1 MSAAY
6 ELALLGAPSADQVAE
21 IQDIVVEII
30 SHFDLSLGK
39 EVTWL
44 VRPPD
49 FTPSQRNASAALFFG
64 SPGAAIPAG
73 LARMRISVPV
83 IPIVSDLARA
93 SSELPPE
100 LRSLNALAY
109 GDAGARRV
117 ATALLECAGLLPRQ
131 RRVFVSYRRDEARA
145 AALQLFDAFSARQ
158 FDVFLDTH
166 GVAPGD
172 DFQSTLWHRLC
183 DSDVLVMLDTKTYFA
198 SRWTTAEFGR
208 ALAKNISVL
217 RVAWPDCTPSP
228 RTSTAS
234 HVVLADS
241 DLDAVTGMMADHA
254 IEQVC
259 SRLEVI
265 RSESIAVRRLN
276 LVSGLAYSLEL
287 IGGKI
292 EGIGLGNG
300 VYLTLPDG
308 RQMVA
313 FPTVGVPTSLTLH
326 QAVTLTA
333 GRPAVVLYDHIGLHQ
348 DWLEHLDWLATH
360 ISRPRWV
367 KAAEAAWQLADWVD

>member
-1 MSAAY
+1 MSVAY
-6 ELALLGAPSADQVAE
+6 ELALLGAPSADQVTE
-21 IQDIVVEII
+21 IQEVVVAVI
-30 SHFDLSLGK
+30 SHFHLRLGK

-44 VRPPD
+44 IRPPE
-49 FTPSQRNASAALFFG
+49 FIPSQRNAAAALFFG
-64 SPGAAIPAG
+64 GPGATLPPAT
-73 LARMRISVPV
+73 ARMRNSVPL
-83 IPIVSDLARA
+83 IPIVSDLAQT

-109 GDAGARRV
+109 KDAGARQV

-234 HVVLADS
+234 HVVLTDS
-241 DLDAVTGMMADHA
+241 DLDAATGV
-254 IEQVC
+254 IGERCVVQVC
-259 SRLEVI
+259 RRLEVI

-276 LVSGLAYSLEL
+276 LVSGLAHSLEM
-287 IGGKI
+287 IGGRI
-292 EGIGLGNG
+292 DGIGLGNG

-308 RQMVA
+308 RQLIA

-326 QAVTLTA
+326 QAVTLT
-333 GRPAVVLYDHIGLHQ
+333 GDRPAVVLYDHIGLHQ

-360 ISRPRWV
+360 ISKPRWV
-367 KAAEAAWQLADWVD
+367 RAAEAAWQFADWVD

>member
-1 MSAAY
+1 VSAAY
-6 ELALLGAPSADQVAE
+6 ELALLGAPSAEQVAE

-39 EVTWL
+39 ELTWL

-49 FTPSQRNASAALFFG
+49 FTPSQRNAAAAIFFG
-64 SPGAAIPAG
+64 GPGTALPAG
-73 LARMRISVPV
+73 IARMRNSVPV
-83 IPIVSDLARA
+83 IPIVSDLTRA
-93 SSELPPE
+93 SSELPIE

-109 GDAGARRV
+109 RDVGARRV

-183 DSDVLVMLDTKTYFA
+183 DSDVLVMLDTKTYFG

-241 DLDAVTGMMADHA
+241 DLDAATGMMADRA

-333 GRPAVVLYDHIGLHQ
+333 DRPTLVLYDHIGLHQ

-360 ISRPRWV
+360 ISRPRWI